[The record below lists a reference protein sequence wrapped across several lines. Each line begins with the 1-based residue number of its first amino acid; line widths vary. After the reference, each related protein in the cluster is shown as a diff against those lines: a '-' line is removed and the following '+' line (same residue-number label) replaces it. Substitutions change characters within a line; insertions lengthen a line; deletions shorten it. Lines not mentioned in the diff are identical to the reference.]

1 MPRSDAMNRHREH
14 VVPIGSRAAA
24 GKRALLLVGIM
35 FIGSL
40 GLWIGA
46 PLIALWAGSEVEGL
60 TGSLGGAVFA
70 ALAAAVLA
78 IVGLG
83 MLLAELSAAYRSNRI
98 ARRLPDTGHSQ
109 LERVLVLSAG
119 LALLLFAMWFFLLAG
134 ADPVPLG
141 VQV

>member
-1 MPRSDAMNRHREH
+1 MQPSHIHNGGRISA
-14 VVPIGSRAAA
+14 GASA

-35 FIGSL
+35 FLGSL

-46 PLIALWAGSEVEGL
+46 PLVALWVGSQVEGA
-60 TGSLGGAVFA
+60 TGSLGAAV
-70 ALAAAVLA
+70 AAAMVSAVAA
-78 IVGLG
+78 IVGLA
-83 MLLAELSAAYRSNRI
+83 MLLGELSRAYRVNRI

-109 LERVLVLSAG
+109 LERVLVVSAG
-119 LALLLFAMWFFLLAG
+119 LALLTFAVWFFLFAG